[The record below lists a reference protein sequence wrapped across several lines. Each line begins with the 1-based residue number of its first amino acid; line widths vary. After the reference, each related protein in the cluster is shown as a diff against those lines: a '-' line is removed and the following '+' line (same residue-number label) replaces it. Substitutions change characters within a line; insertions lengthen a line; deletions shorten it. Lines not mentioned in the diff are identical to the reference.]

1 MMFSLKIYW
10 TLLACCS
17 ISAVC
22 VSAAKSDATT
32 AYGSDMEWGTP
43 EYYVSKGFNANG
55 LPDLSI
61 LSDEIKQKQ
70 VSMKWANQLE
80 KNRSSRE
87 AQWSA
92 ALHEFE
98 ALPIGT
104 SKRRKSRFMQ
114 ILDIYRAK
122 VGNFREEN
130 VQNYQIVDNLEEGKI
145 ISVSGGRFIKT
156 TSVQFRL
163 DGGKLTTVNAMLSC
177 DPYNTICKDM
187 LLKLHPSV
195 RSMLDNVM
203 RYLVAPMAAQYRH
216 VTAYPLSLHIDIR
229 LESPYDRRHNSL
241 ASGLVPASSTS
252 GGTRVITI
260 QLPYVNKL
268 ARSYSKDAIWREIM
282 GTVTHEVTHLFQWYN
297 HRLQPTKQPGV
308 IHFGSPLGVW
318 PFGRSNSLSDNSFQ
332 APASVPTE
340 LLEGIADYVVV
351 RSGLEKLHWR
361 RPTSSKELAHKWQT
375 GTYHRAFFFEW
386 LEMRIGEGTV
396 GRLMG
401 SVLDSG
407 YAGSYPEAGTPCG
420 LEYGT
425 WESVTGMSAQDLW
438 KEYGLFVDTTMRQRS
453 NPHWTWAQ
461 VYFILFVLTT
471 CYLIFRD
478 VKWHN
483 SWTLNQWTPDW
494 EKWTPSWA
502 TTSVKWTSSWNKW
515 TPNWSLKN
523 WASSLRTGIGERRA
537 G

>member
-1 MMFSLKIYW
+1 MIFSL
-10 TLLACCS
+10 TLYLALLVCCS

-32 AYGSDMEWGTP
+32 AYGSDMEWETP
-43 EYYVSKGFNANG
+43 EYYVMKGSNANR

-61 LSDEIKQKQ
+61 LADEKRQKD

-98 ALPIGT
+98 ALHIGT

-114 ILDIYRAK
+114 ILDTYRAK
-122 VGNFREEN
+122 IGNFREEK
-130 VQNYQIVDNLEEGKI
+130 VRNYRIIDDLEEGKI
-145 ISVSGGRFIKT
+145 ISVSGGRFTKT
-156 TSVQFRL
+156 TSVQFQL

-177 DPYNTICKDM
+177 DPYNVICKDM

-195 RSMLDNVM
+195 RSMLDNIM
-203 RYLVAPMAAQYRH
+203 RYLVAPMAAQYRD
-216 VTAYPLSLHIDIR
+216 VTAYPLSLTIDIR
-229 LESPYDRRHNSL
+229 LENPYDRQRNSL
-241 ASGLVPASSTS
+241 VSGLIPASSAS
-252 GGTRVITI
+252 GDHRVITM
-260 QLPYVNKL
+260 QLPYLNTL

-282 GTVTHEVTHLFQWYN
+282 GTVTHEATHLFQWYN
-297 HRLQPTKQPGV
+297 HRLRPTKQPA

-318 PFGRSNSLSDNSFQ
+318 PFGRSTSLNDNSFQ
-332 APASVPTE
+332 APASAPTE
-340 LLEGIADYVVV
+340 FLEGIADYVVV
-351 RSGLEKLHWR
+351 RSGLEKFHWR
-361 RPTSSKELAHKWQT
+361 RPTSSAELAYKWQA
-375 GTYHRAFFFEW
+375 GTYQRAFFFEW

-425 WESVTGMSAQDLW
+425 WESVTGMSAEDLW
-438 KEYGLFVDTTMRQRS
+438 KEYGLFVDTPPGQQT
-453 NPHWTWAQ
+453 NTHWTWAQ
-461 VYFILFVLTT
+461 GYFILLVSTV
-471 CYLIFRD
+471 CYLILRD
-478 VKWHN
+478 VKWDN
-483 SWTLNQWTPDW
+483 SWNLNQWTPDW
-494 EKWTPSWA
+494 EKWTPSW
-502 TTSVKWTSSWNKW
+502 N
-515 TPNWSLKN
+515 
-523 WASSLRTGIGERRA
+523 E
-537 G
+537 